1 MSHKP
6 PHQGALVALNTGLS
20 PENTSRGDFFRRFW
34 WLVVAV
40 QSDGNNAPGCAS
52 GVTHGHTKRKRG
64 PSLLPFTQLGGAV
77 SHHCESRKSNLMVQG
92 LFPRRGGTSGCT
104 TRHGCATCL
113 SATPGPALCAQTARS
128 PPSSSARHCRCAA
141 TILSQTRVWIRRKH
155 AGARSEPQ
163 LPEIASL
170 QV

>member
-6 PHQGALVALNTGLS
+6 PHQGAWAALNTGLS

-77 SHHCESRKSNLMVQG
+77 SHHCESREIKPDGARIVPQE
-92 LFPRRGGTSGCT
+92 RRNIWL
-104 TRHGCATCL
+104 HN
-113 SATPGPALCAQTARS
+113 TARLC
-128 PPSSSARHCRCAA
+128 H
-141 TILSQTRVWIRRKH
+141 LSQRCTRPSPVCTDRTQPPQQLRSALPLCSHDPFPDTSLDWQEARRC
-155 AGARSEPQ
+155 P
-163 LPEIASL
+163 L
-170 QV
+170 